1 MFVQLLDIK
10 SYFSRASVAFR
21 ALKSRNYAL
30 YMGGMLVSVIGTWIQ
45 IIAMG
50 WLVYRLTDSALLL
63 GVVGFASQ
71 IPSLI
76 FAPLAGVYA
85 DRLNR
90 RKVIIGTQTASM
102 LLAFVLAA
110 LVLSDN
116 IEVWHL
122 ITLAVLNGI
131 TNSIDTPFR
140 HAFVRDLVTD
150 KSQLQNAI
158 ALNSTLFNSAR
169 FIGPVIGGVLIA
181 AVGEGWCFFINAMTF
196 VAVLVSLFL
205 VKTIFSKPQKSEN
218 SILKDMSEGF
228 EYAFNNKSI
237 RYMLI
242 LVVSSGLF
250 CLPFQTFLPV
260 FAKDILN
267 GDSGLYGI
275 LTGAYG
281 AGALTGALFLAMR
294 KSIRGLPGLILFA
307 SALFTTG
314 LSFFAFSQWIWL
326 SVPLLVFSGFGMIS
340 QYTSVNTLIQ
350 TIAEPSMA
358 GRVLSLYGM
367 SFMTVS
373 PLGAIL
379 LGWLSG
385 IFDIRYVIF
394 GSSLISVVAIIIY
407 AVNRNVISKTVSE
420 LDISK

>member
-10 SYFSRASVAFR
+10 SYFSRASVGFR

-30 YMGGMLVSVIGTWIQ
+30 YMAGMLVSVIGTWIQ

-50 WLVYRLTDSALLL
+50 WLVYRLTDSVLLL

-71 IPSLI
+71 IPSLLI
-76 FAPLAGVYA
+76 TPIAGVYA

-90 RKVIIGTQTASM
+90 RKIIIGTQTASM
-102 LLAFVLAA
+102 LLALALAA
-110 LVLSDN
+110 LVLSGYV
-116 IEVWHL
+116 EVWHL
-122 ITLAVLNGI
+122 ILLAVLNGV

-150 KSQLQNAI
+150 KSQLVNAI

-169 FIGPVIGGVLIA
+169 FVGPVIGGILIA

-196 VAVLVSLFL
+196 IAVLISLFV
-205 VKTIFSKPQKSEN
+205 VKTSFTKPVSSNN
-218 SILKDMSEGF
+218 SILKDMREGF
-228 EYAFNNKSI
+228 RYSYSNKTI
-237 RYMLI
+237 RYMLL
-242 LVVSSGLF
+242 LVISTGLF

-260 FAKDILN
+260 FARDILK

-281 AGALTGALFLAMR
+281 SGALAGALFLAMR
-294 KSIRGLPGLILFA
+294 KSVQGLPSLILFA
-307 SALFTTG
+307 AALFTTS
-314 LSFFAFSQWIWL
+314 LSLFAFSEWTWL
-326 SVPLLVFSGFGMIS
+326 SIPLLFFSGFGMIS
-340 QYTSVNTLIQ
+340 QYTSVNTLLQ
-350 TIAEPSMA
+350 TIAAPKMV

-373 PLGAIL
+373 PIGAIM
-379 LGWLSG
+379 LGWLAG
-385 IFDIRYVIF
+385 MFDIRYVIF
-394 GSSLISVVAIIIY
+394 GSSLLSIIAIAIFATNRKIVAKAIQIQ
-407 AVNRNVISKTVSE
+407 E
-420 LDISK
+420 